1 MIVPALFLL
10 TTSISLWPKALSHTV
25 SFGSDQPIVGTYFFY
40 WYDIHTK
47 GHFLNHDGTDALVD
61 HPTNPNDYS
70 YNSVNWW
77 KRELHDVISA
87 KVDFILLVYW
97 GIPNRQN
104 DPKFHDAWSFSG
116 LPKLVEAWDQIAGQG
131 NPPPPRIGM
140 FYDTSTLELNPDRF
154 HVDLTTSEGK
164 QWFYETI
171 RDFFSLVP
179 PRTWAMIDQKPI
191 IFLYSASFAKKQDP
205 EIFDYVRRNFKTDFT
220 CEPFIVK
227 EISWHGDADAT
238 YAWGG
243 AVSPRWN
250 DVTALRPGYD
260 HHAVPGREPLVVD
273 RENGDFYKRVWRS
286 LLAQHP
292 TRRSR
297 IVTIETWNELHEG
310 TDICDTIEYG
320 GEYIDLTA
328 KFADQFRS
336 GDQIPIDGKFSS
348 AESVS
353 WSEGLSSGI
362 NITEVDDG
370 LFETVEVN
378 GVSAI
383 KSKKNKTG
391 GRYVYF
397 RIDDS
402 FLFDQEIPVTIE
414 LAYLDDGCTQI
425 ELNYDSSDTNG
436 SVRDGAFK
444 FGGQQ
449 KIDDSREW
457 KTTEFSVKDGRFV
470 NRCNGADFRFA
481 VTAGNLTVKQVK
493 VAK

>member
-87 KVDFILLVYW
+87 KVDFILPVYW

-131 NPPPPRIGM
+131 NHPPPRIGM

-250 DVTALRPGYD
+250 DVTALGPGYTTTTLSRGANRSSSIARTEIFTNVFGD
-260 HHAVPGREPLVVD
+260 LFSHNIQHVDPGSSRSKRGTNFTKEPTFAIQSSTAGNTLISL
-273 RENGDFYKRVWRS
+273 RS
-286 LLAQHP
+286 LP
-292 TRRSR
+292 TNS
-297 IVTIETWNELHEG
+297 
-310 TDICDTIEYG
+310 
-320 GEYIDLTA
+320 
-328 KFADQFRS
+328 
-336 GDQIPIDGKFSS
+336 
-348 AESVS
+348 
-353 WSEGLSSGI
+353 
-362 NITEVDDG
+362 
-370 LFETVEVN
+370 
-378 GVSAI
+378 
-383 KSKKNKTG
+383 
-391 GRYVYF
+391 
-397 RIDDS
+397 
-402 FLFDQEIPVTIE
+402 DQEIKSQSMVNFRVP
-414 LAYLDDGCTQI
+414 
-425 ELNYDSSDTNG
+425 N
-436 SVRDGAFK
+436 RFRGA
-444 FGGQQ
+444 
-449 KIDDSREW
+449 
-457 KTTEFSVKDGRFV
+457 
-470 NRCNGADFRFA
+470 
-481 VTAGNLTVKQVK
+481 K
-493 VAK
+493 V